1 VTDFLMNVAAVQQ
14 PVPLRRLFTYSDVI
28 VSGAAILIV
37 LMMIVPMPTVLL
49 DALLALNISIAI
61 TVLLVTMYTQ
71 EALQFSVFPSL
82 LLVLTLFRLALNIS
96 ATRAILL
103 NGYAGHV
110 IDAFGNFVIG
120 GNYAVGFV
128 VFLILVIIQFVVIT
142 NGAGRVAEVAARFT
156 LDAMPGKQMSIDSDL
171 NAGLI
176 TEQEARERRQKVARE
191 ADFYGAMDGASKF
204 VRGDA
209 IAAIVI
215 LLVNVIG
222 GFIVGMAQQGLG
234 ILEALQRYT
243 LLTVGEGLVA
253 QIPALLISTAT
264 GIIVTRAA
272 ASSALGQDTVSQL
285 LAQPRVLNIVA
296 GALVVL
302 GLLPGLP
309 KIPFFLLAAG
319 AFTMASL
326 LHQNLRVQE
335 VAQERQHVAQRPP
348 ENVNELLAVDRMGLE
363 IGYALIPLVDTQ
375 QNGDLLERI
384 TLMRRQIAL
393 DVGIVVPP
401 IRIRDNMQLPPNTYS
416 IKLKGVEIARGEVL
430 PRSYLAMNPGNVRET
445 IEGIPTKEPAFGLS
459 ALWID
464 ENGRRRAEAA
474 GYTVVDATS
483 VIITHLQEVI
493 KAHAAE
499 ILTRQDVQSLVE
511 TLRPTQSAVVDELI
525 PNLLSLG
532 EVQKVLGNL
541 LRERVPIRDLGTIL
555 EALADGARVTKDVD
569 QLTELA
575 RRALARMLCQR
586 YRSPDGN
593 IYVTTLDPNVEQTL
607 LEALQPTEQ
616 GTFVA
621 IEPSLAQRI
630 LDRLKEQVERMV
642 TVGYTP
648 IVLCSPKVRAWF
660 RKLTERAF
668 PNLIVLSYSEIVAGV
683 DVEAVGTVA
692 IEGQSVN

>member
-1 VTDFLMNVAAVQQ
+1 MNTATVQQ

-49 DALLALNISIAI
+49 DALLALNISIAL

-110 IDAFGNFVIG
+110 IDAFGNFVVG

-176 TEQEARERRQKVARE
+176 TEEEARERRQKVARE

-215 LLVNVIG
+215 MLVNIIG
-222 GFIVGMAQQGLG
+222 GFIVGMAQQGLSL
-234 ILEALQRYT
+234 LEALQRYT

-272 ASSALGQDTVSQL
+272 ATSALGQDAVRQL

-296 GALVVL
+296 GALVVV

-309 KIPFFLLAAG
+309 KVPFFLLAAG
-319 AFTMASL
+319 AFL
-326 LHQNLRVQE
+326 LARLLQQNLRAQE
-335 VAQERQHVAQRPP
+335 VAQQPSKAVQRPP
-348 ENVNELLAVDRMGLE
+348 ENVSELLAVDRMGLE
-363 IGYALIPLVDTQ
+363 IGYALIPLVDVQ
-375 QNGDLLERI
+375 QNGDLLERV

-393 DVGIVVPP
+393 DLGIIVPP
-401 IRIRDNMQLPPNTYS
+401 IRIRDNMQLPANTYS

-430 PRSYLAMNPGNVRET
+430 PRYYLAMNPGSVRET
-445 IEGIPTKEPAFGLS
+445 IEGIPTKEPAFGLP
-459 ALWID
+459 ALWI
-464 ENGRRRAEAA
+464 EESLRRRAEAA

-483 VIITHLQEVI
+483 VVITHLQEVI
-493 KAHAAE
+493 KAHAAD
-499 ILTRQDVQSLVE
+499 ILTRQDVQALVDN
-511 TLRPTQSAVVDELI
+511 LRQTQSAVVEELI
-525 PNLLSLG
+525 PTLLSLG
-532 EVQKVLGNL
+532 EVQRVLSNL

-555 EALADGARVTKDVD
+555 EALADGARVTKDID
-569 QLTELA
+569 QLTELV
-575 RRALARMLCQR
+575 RRALARLLCQR
-586 YRSPDGN
+586 YRSSDGS

-607 LEALQPTEQ
+607 LEA
-616 GTFVA
+616 
-621 IEPSLAQRI
+621 
-630 LDRLKEQVERMV
+630 
-642 TVGYTP
+642 
-648 IVLCSPKVRAWF
+648 
-660 RKLTERAF
+660 
-668 PNLIVLSYSEIVAGV
+668 
-683 DVEAVGTVA
+683 
-692 IEGQSVN
+692 

>member
-1 VTDFLMNVAAVQQ
+1 MNVATVQQ

-110 IDAFGNFVIG
+110 IDAFGNFVVG

-215 LLVNVIG
+215 MLVNVIG
-222 GFIVGMAQQGLG
+222 GFIVGMGQQGLG
-234 ILEALQRYT
+234 IMEALQRYT

-272 ASSALGQDTVSQL
+272 AASALGQDAVSQL

-296 GALVVL
+296 GALAVL

-309 KIPFFLLAAG
+309 KIPFFLLAVG
-319 AFTMASL
+319 AFTMARL
-326 LHQNLRVQE
+326 LQQNLRAQE
-335 VAQERQHVAQRPP
+335 VAQQQQKVAQRPP
-348 ENVNELLAVDRMGLE
+348 ENINELLAVDRMGLE
-363 IGYALIPLVDTQ
+363 IGYALIPLVDVQ
-375 QNGDLLERI
+375 QNGDLLERV

-393 DVGIVVPP
+393 DLGIIVPP
-401 IRIRDNMQLPPNTYS
+401 IRIRDNMQLPPNAYS
-416 IKLKGVEIARGEVL
+416 IKLKGVEIARGEVM
-430 PRSYLAMNPGNVRET
+430 PRHYLAMNPGNVRET
-445 IEGIPTKEPAFGLS
+445 IEGIPTKEPAFGLP
-459 ALWID
+459 ALWIE
-464 ENGRRRAEAA
+464 ENVRRRAEAA

-483 VIITHLQEVI
+483 VVITHLQEVI
-493 KAHAAE
+493 KANAAD
-499 ILTRQDVQSLVE
+499 ILTRQDVQALVD
-511 TLRPTQSAVVDELI
+511 TLRQTQSAVVDELI

-532 EVQKVLGNL
+532 EVQKVLSNL

-555 EALADGARVTKDVD
+555 EALADGARVTKDTD

-575 RRALARMLCQR
+575 RRALARLLCQR
-586 YRSPDGN
+586 YRSSNGS

-621 IEPSLAQRI
+621 LEPSLAQRI

-642 TVGYTP
+642 AIGYTP

-660 RKLTERAF
+660 RKLTERTF
-668 PNLIVLSYSEIVAGV
+668 PNLIVLSFSEIVAGV
-683 DVEAVGTVA
+683 NVEAVGTVTM
-692 IEGQSVN
+692 EE

>member
-1 VTDFLMNVAAVQQ
+1 MNVATAQQ

-49 DALLALNISIAI
+49 DALLALNMSIAI

-103 NGYAGHV
+103 SGYAGHV

-176 TEQEARERRQKVARE
+176 TEQEARERRQKVSRE

-209 IAAIVI
+209 IAAIII

-234 ILEALQRYT
+234 IMEALQRYT

-272 ASSALGQDTVSQL
+272 ATSALGQDAVSQL

-302 GLLPGLP
+302 GILPGLP

-319 AFTMASL
+319 AFTMANL
-326 LHQNLRVQE
+326 MRHNLRAQE
-335 VAQERQHVAQRPP
+335 VAQQQQQVAQRPP

-363 IGYALIPLVDTQ
+363 IGYALIPLVDVQ
-375 QNGDLLERI
+375 QNGDLLERV

-393 DVGIVVPP
+393 DLGIVVPP
-401 IRIRDNMQLPPNTYS
+401 IRIRDNMQLPANTYS
-416 IKLKGVEIARGEVL
+416 IKLKSVEIARGEVL
-430 PRSYLAMNPGNVRET
+430 PRYYLAMNPGSVRET
-445 IEGIPTKEPAFGLS
+445 IEGIPTKEPAFGLP

-464 ENGRRRAEAA
+464 ENVRRRAEAA

-483 VIITHLQEVI
+483 VVITHLQEVI
-493 KAHAAE
+493 KANAAE

-511 TLRPTQSAVVDELI
+511 TLRQAQSAVVDELI

-532 EVQKVLGNL
+532 EVQKVLCNL

-569 QLTELA
+569 MLTELA

-586 YRSPDGN
+586 YRSHDGS

-668 PNLIVLSYSEIVAGV
+668 PNLIVLSYSEIVADV
-683 DVEAVGTVA
+683 DVEAVGTVTMD
-692 IEGQSVN
+692 G

>member
-1 VTDFLMNVAAVQQ
+1 MNVATAQQ

-103 NGYAGHV
+103 SGYAGHV

-209 IAAIVI
+209 IAAVVI

-234 ILEALQRYT
+234 VMEALQRYT

-272 ASSALGQDTVSQL
+272 ATSALGQDAVSQL

-296 GALVVL
+296 GALGVL
-302 GLLPGLP
+302 GILPGLP

-319 AFTMASL
+319 AFMMASL
-326 LHQNLRVQE
+326 LRQNLRAQE
-335 VAQERQHVAQRPP
+335 VAQEQQPSRPVGTP

-363 IGYALIPLVDTQ
+363 IGYALIPLVDLQ
-375 QNGDLLERI
+375 QNGDLLERV

-393 DVGIVVPP
+393 DLGIIVPP

-430 PRSYLAMNPGNVRET
+430 PRSYLAMNPGHARET
-445 IEGIPTKEPAFGLS
+445 IEGIPTKEPAFGLP

-464 ENGRRRAEAA
+464 ENVRRRAEAA

-483 VIITHLQEVI
+483 VVITHLQEVI
-493 KAHAAE
+493 KANAAE
-499 ILTRQDVQSLVE
+499 ILTRQDVASLVE
-511 TLRPTQSAVVDELI
+511 TLRQAQPAVVDELI

-532 EVQKVLGNL
+532 EVQKVLCNL

-569 QLTELA
+569 QLTELV

-586 YRSPDGN
+586 YRSHDGS

-683 DVEAVGTVA
+683 DVEAVGTVTMD
-692 IEGQSVN
+692 G